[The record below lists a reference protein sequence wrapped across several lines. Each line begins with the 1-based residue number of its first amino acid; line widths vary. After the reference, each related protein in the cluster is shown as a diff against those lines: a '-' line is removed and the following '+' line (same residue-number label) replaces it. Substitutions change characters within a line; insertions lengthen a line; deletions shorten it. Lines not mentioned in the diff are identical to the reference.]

1 MKRQE
6 IIGKKIIKVMDST
19 VNFTVLVVLLLLLVI
34 GVYAMWDSKQ
44 IYEAASSQVY
54 EMYKPTKEESLSFE
68 ELKKFNSD
76 VIAWLE
82 VYGTTID
89 YPVLQAE
96 DNNKYLNKDVMGKYS
111 LSGSLFLD
119 YQNAPDFSDFNSIIF
134 GHHMDKAVMFGGIDR
149 FTDKDYFEKHRYG
162 NLFFEGKNH
171 GVEFFAFLEV
181 DAYDYT
187 IYRVAVPDNAREE
200 YLENLLEKAT
210 YTRNTGAIIEENI
223 VLLSTCTSESTNG
236 RHILVGRITDEVY
249 QNEFIEEQEV
259 NKGVG
264 ADQRIG
270 LFERIPIIVWVIFVI
285 VLFIFLLSLYSE
297 RKRKVRKRNRSE
309 RGMEYEKKSK
319 DKMH

>member
-1 MKRQE
+1 MKRKD
-6 IIGKKIIKVMDST
+6 IIGKRIVKVMDSI
-19 VNFTVLVVLLLLLVI
+19 VNFTVLVILLLLLVI
-34 GVYAMWDSKQ
+34 GVYAMWDSRQ
-44 IYEAASSQVY
+44 IYQAAGSQVY
-54 EMYKPTKEESLSFE
+54 EMYKPTSEDSLSFD
-68 ELKKFNSD
+68 ELQRFNED
-76 VIAWLE
+76 VFAWLE

-89 YPVLQAE
+89 YPVVQGE
-96 DNNKYLNKDVMGKYS
+96 DNNKYLNRDVMGEYS

-187 IYRVAVPDNAREE
+187 IYRVAVPDDAREE

-210 YTRNTGAIIEENI
+210 YARNTGAIIEGNI

-249 QNEFIEEQEV
+249 PNEFIEEQEV
-259 NKGVG
+259 NTGVG
-264 ADQRIG
+264 ADRRIG
-270 LFERIPIIVWVIFVI
+270 LFERIPVVAWVFFVI
-285 VLFIFLLSLYSE
+285 VLFILLLSLYGE
-297 RKRKVRKRNRSE
+297 RKRRIQKRNRSE
-309 RGMEYEKKSK
+309 K
-319 DKMH
+319 

>member
-1 MKRQE
+1 
-6 IIGKKIIKVMDST
+6 